1 MRINSKLVNIMGHFG
16 YAFVSFD
23 PVKNNFK
30 FVRKVLENGFIHVY
44 IKYTYL
50 TMSKPRFIDYNIQT
64 TNWDTRNLLFL
75 DNKAISD
82 RVKIREA
89 FEERW

>member
-1 MRINSKLVNIMGHFG
+1 MFKSKLIKLMDYYG
-16 YAFVSFD
+16 YNFVSFD
-23 PVKNNFK
+23 PVKSNFK
-30 FVRKVLENGFIHVY
+30 FVRKVLENGFIYVY

-50 TMSKPRFIDYNIQT
+50 TMSKPSYIDYNIQT
-64 TNWDTRNLLFL
+64 TNWDARNLLFL

-82 RVKIREA
+82 RVKLREA